1 MKEYKV
7 SLIQGDGIGP
17 ELTKATLA
25 VLDSAQKKFG
35 IKLNIVEAEA
45 GDTTFAKKSIAL
57 PADTVEK
64 IKASDV
70 CLKGPVGE
78 TAADVIVKLRLMF
91 DLYANLRPIKSYP
104 KSGAM
109 RPDIDM
115 MFVRENTEDLYKGL
129 EFSLGDTAIALRVI
143 TRKNTERIAKRGFE
157 IARTRNGKKKVTAI
171 HKANVM
177 RVTDGLF
184 SSVCRE
190 VAKQY
195 PDVAYNELYVDAA
208 SMRLIKEPEEFD
220 VLVTPN
226 LFGDIL
232 SDEAAQLV
240 GGLGMAPG
248 ANIGD
253 NFALFEPIH
262 GSAPNRAGK
271 QTANPLSM
279 ILASKM
285 MLEWL
290 GERYNDSNC
299 LKAGSAIEESVV
311 RILKNGLTVPDC
323 GGRATT
329 QAMAEAIAKAIT

>member
-1 MKEYKV
+1 MNEYKV
-7 SLIQGDGIGP
+7 SLIEGDGIGP

-35 IKLNIVEAEA
+35 IRLNIVEAEA
-45 GDTTFAKKSIAL
+45 GDATLAKRGVAL

-64 IKASDV
+64 IKTSHV

-91 DLYANLRPIKSYP
+91 DLYANLRPIKSFP

-143 TRKNTERIAKRGFE
+143 TRKNTERIARRGFE
-157 IARTRNGKKKVTAI
+157 IARMRNGKKKVTAI

-190 VAKQY
+190 VSKQY
-195 PDVAYNELYVDAA
+195 PDIAYNELYVDAA
-208 SMRLIKEPEEFD
+208 SMRLIKEPQVFD

-232 SDEAAQLV
+232 SDEAAQLI

-253 NFALFEPIH
+253 SFALFEPIH

-279 ILASKM
+279 ILAAKM
-285 MLEWL
+285 MLDWL

-299 LKAGSAIEESVV
+299 VKAGAAIENSV
-311 RILKNGLTVPDC
+311 IKTLKSGPTVPDC

-329 QAMAEAIAKAIT
+329 QGMAEAIAKALT